1 MITIHLGT
9 ETPAPWTIT
18 AGTKRYVGLHG
29 RGTLTVDNYE
39 ANPYTFVLKGIV
51 SR

>member
-9 ETPAPWTIT
+9 ESPAPWAVT
-18 AGTKRYVGLHG
+18 AGTKRYAGLHG